1 MLQKRVR
8 KFLLDDKK
16 MFMLDLQNSVD
27 KTEIQLDPDTDAL
40 VLEDIMGRIRGILV
54 RDRYEGLCYLF
65 VNENEA
71 DVADA
76 LVKQHL
82 FMLKKEQ
89 EDGENL

>member
-8 KFLLDDKK
+8 KFLLEDRE
-16 MFMLDLQNSVD
+16 MFMLDLQNSIG

-40 VLEDIMGRIRGILV
+40 ILEDVMCRIRGILV
-54 RDRYEGLCYLF
+54 RDRYAGLCYLF

-89 EDGENL
+89 QNGENL